1 MIPNEYRQ
9 IYFCE
14 FSHSKTYPSLSLIAA
29 ERKDAAVGAFMIRKN
44 KKTGKETKSSC
55 MLSMHEKVWTWE
67 VLWYESWE
75 RVYVLYTLKIKS

>member
-44 KKTGKETKSSC
+44 KKTGKETKRAVACYQC
-55 MLSMHEKVWTWE
+55 MRKSEPERFYDTKVKNVFMSFTH
-67 VLWYESWE
+67 
-75 RVYVLYTLKIKS
+75 